1 MSLGRAVLVGWG
13 VWLIIHIATQITRL
27 IPSAAGAGWVDT
39 AISGLLTL
47 AVCLSIR
54 AHEHRHTDRCLQ
66 WSKATWL
73 QGRITERF
81 ELIRERRQ

>member
-27 IPSAAGAGWVDT
+27 IPSAAGAGWVDM
-39 AISGLLTL
+39 AISGLLIL

-54 AHEHRHTDRCLQ
+54 AHEHRHTDRCLR
-66 WSKATWL
+66 WSQATWL
-73 QGRITERF
+73 QGRITER
-81 ELIRERRQ
+81 LVMRERRQ